1 MNDYRENM
9 FFVPLLHLEVRNW
22 EYKRQQLKNIYKNIH
37 LKSFNDNDDRILTD
51 FHDQKI
57 TYTKEIENILNEE
70 INLYKL
76 HFQCKT
82 CEVGNSWFE
91 KSGRG
96 NYHEIHNHARSH
108 YSSVC
113 FIDYNANEHTATN
126 FIGPFNNLI
135 NGETL
140 TYSPKVNEGS
150 IIFFPS
156 IIHHYT
162 LPNVSDKERLVL
174 SFNIKVG

>member
-22 EYKRQQLKNIYKNIH
+22 HVKKQQLKNIYN
-37 LKSFNDNDDRILTD
+37 S
-51 FHDQKI
+51 
-57 TYTKEIENILNEE
+57 IEFGKLNEVYTDYDVETKYDEVE
-70 INLYKL
+70 IILKEELDLFKSNFELTEYKVL
-76 HFQCKT
+76 NT
-82 CEVGNSWFE
+82 WFE

-140 TYSPKVNEGS
+140 SYSPKVTEGS

-162 LPNVSDKERLVL
+162 NPNQSEKERLIL
-174 SFNIKVG
+174 SFNMTIS